1 MNPIKTVKAGIEHVP
16 TKKIIN
22 EVELATKKLAETAKE
37 TATET
42 AKATT
47 KVTPTKA
54 NYEAYTYQMERI
66 GYDGA
71 NDSSA
76 FDAIRAHMYPQ
87 IFENYNVG
95 KGIVKGKE
103 NEVFK
108 GLKHLNEQYANTK
121 KELRLAPLPNGSV
134 RGRNIVTM
142 PLEAMEEAKQSGI
155 ERIVDLRAEAS
166 VSPRRMSIKNGH
178 KYIDD
183 VEYVQVPL
191 NYGDGKE
198 DLETIKHLPEFFDAM
213 NKGNVYIGC
222 ALGSHRTD
230 FAVGLNYALNPEAT
244 EVAPVLYLPPRKVT
258 EGVRRI
264 YKKMATMPP
273 ENRKAL
279 GISDDFIASLPD
291 KQTLDRKLINIAN
304 ATKEAK

>member
-87 IFENYNVG
+87 IFEDYNVG

-142 PLEAMEEAKQSGI
+142 PLEAMEEVKQQGI
-155 ERIVDLRAEAS
+155 KRIIDLRAEAS
-166 VSPRRMSIKNGH
+166 VSPRRMSVKNGH
-178 KYIDD
+178 KYVDD

-191 NYGDGKE
+191 NYGDGKG
-198 DLETIKHLPEFFDAM
+198 DTETIKHLPEFFNTM

-244 EVAPVLYLPPRKVT
+244 EVAPALYLPPRKVT

-264 YKKMATMPP
+264 YKKITTMTP

>member
-1 MNPIKTVKAGIEHVP
+1 MNPIKTVKAGVEHVP

-22 EVELATKKLAETAKE
+22 EVELATKKLAETAKK

-87 IFENYNVG
+87 IFEDYNVG

-155 ERIVDLRAEAS
+155 ERIVDLRAEANIC
-166 VSPRRMSIKNGH
+166 PRRMSVKNGH
-178 KYIDD
+178 KYVDD
-183 VEYVQVPL
+183 VEYVRVPL
-191 NYGDGKE
+191 NYGDGKG
-198 DLETIKHLPEFFDAM
+198 DTETIKHLPEFFNAM

-244 EVAPVLYLPPRKVT
+244 EVAPALYLPPRKVT

-264 YKKMATMPP
+264 YKKITTMTP